1 MANTVELIE
10 TKTLTSNTD
19 NVTFSSIPQTYDDL
33 WLKWSTRATSTDGAD
48 AWDTI
53 LKFNGSAANLTFY
66 SVRGDGSGVNF
77 NNLSDRMLRVTVP
90 SNWVANTF
98 SNAQLYLPR
107 YTNTSYN
114 KTFFVDAA
122 IENTATGGADIAIG
136 GVWASSAAVTSIAL
150 VGGNSSLF
158 ATNTSVSLYG
168 IKKS

>member
-10 TKTLTSNTD
+10 TKTLGSNAS
-19 NVTFSSIPQTYDDL
+19 NVTFTSIPQTYDDL

-53 LKFNGSAANLTFY
+53 IQFNGAATNLTFF

-77 NNLSDRMLRVTVP
+77 NNLTDRMLRTTTP
-90 SNWVANTF
+90 TNYVANGF

-107 YTNTSYN
+107 YSNASYN
-114 KTFFVDAA
+114 KTFFVDASV
-122 IENTATGGADIAIG
+122 ENTNTAAPDIFIG
-136 GVWASSAAVTSIAL
+136 GRWASTAAVTSIAL
-150 VGGNSSLF
+150 IGNNSTLF
-158 ATNTSVSLYG
+158 TTNTSVSLYG